1 MMADIAYPAADAGEE
16 SLIILQSLLC
26 LLREKNVLTRA
37 DIEELSQKMEQRAA
51 GQPDGPLGCC
61 PESAK
66 AASADMERIT
76 HYIGQRYGGKHARSG
91 AARPLPSIV
100 A

>member
-1 MMADIAYPAADAGEE
+1 MADVAHPTPDLGEE

-26 LLREKNVLTRA
+26 LLREKNILSRA
-37 DIEELSQKMEQRAA
+37 DMEELSQKMEQRAA
-51 GQPDGPLGCC
+51 GMVDGPLSCC

-66 AASADMERIT
+66 AASADMERISR
-76 HYIGQRYGGKHARSG
+76 YIGQRYGGKHARSVPM
-91 AARPLPSIV
+91 RPL